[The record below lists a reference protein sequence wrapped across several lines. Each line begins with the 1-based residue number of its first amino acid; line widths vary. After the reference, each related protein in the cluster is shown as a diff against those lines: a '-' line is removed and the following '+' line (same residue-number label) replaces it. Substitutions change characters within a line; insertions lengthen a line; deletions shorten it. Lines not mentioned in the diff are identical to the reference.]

1 MTFRFIAAL
10 ALALASTVASAQP
23 KDLKTAIFAGGCF
36 WCVESDFDKLPGV
49 VSTTSGYT
57 GGHVPQP
64 TYHQVS
70 AGDTGHAE
78 SVEIVYDPKVVS
90 YRQLLDYYW
99 HSIDPT
105 VRNRQFC
112 DVGTQ
117 YRTAIFTLDDEQK
130 RLAEASKAE
139 IERTKPFK
147 APIVTEIVKAGKFWP
162 AEAYHQDYYK
172 KNPRRYHFYREGC
185 GRDARLKKLWGSL
198 AGKP

>member
-57 GGHVPQP
+57 GGHVPHP

-90 YRQLLDYYW
+90 YGQLLDYYW

-117 YRTAIFTLDDEQK
+117 YRTAIFYSNAEQK
-130 RLAEASKAE
+130 KIAEDSKAALVKN
-139 IERTKPFK
+139 KPFK
-147 APIVTEIVKAGKFWP
+147 GKIVTEITPASAFYP
-162 AEAYHQDYYK
+162 AEAYHQNFHLTNPLRYK
-172 KNPRRYHFYREGC
+172 FYKSGC
-185 GRDARLKKLWGSL
+185 GRPARLRELWGPK
-198 AGKP
+198 AG